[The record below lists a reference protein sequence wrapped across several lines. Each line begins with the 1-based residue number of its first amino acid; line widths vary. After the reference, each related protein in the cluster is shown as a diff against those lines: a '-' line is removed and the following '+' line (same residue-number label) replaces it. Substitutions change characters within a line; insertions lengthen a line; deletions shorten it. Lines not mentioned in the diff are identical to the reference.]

1 MIAFREPHSVV
12 LHFDECADAVVIDN
26 AIARLSAHFAVGDY
40 AHNARPCAR
49 RRPKEQHTR
58 DSLCEVIHNVEL
70 VDEILTR
77 VSPDLH
83 LDAERDLHDDV
94 DSVVVRSNDA
104 WMADLAALL
113 VRRDAPDLSPSF
125 RAPHVVAALRAAF
138 DRRLVEHRRVVSIDG
153 VDVFLRA
160 QTRLQ
165 TAFVDRLNRAV
176 QRESA
181 GRCALQLMPQ
191 WRGWSPE
198 LPDSVLLRLAVSAEI
213 ALIELSPRAGAQLA
227 VTSTLV
233 IEPAAAGARR
243 RANHCEHFRR
253 PHADVALCCVVVVIV
268 IVVGLECRQTQAF
281 EEAQERRRWRV
292 CRKQR
297 THMYRSIAMKKTADE
312 FQNWT

>member
-233 IEPAAAGARR
+233 IEPAAAALGDEPITVNIFADHMPTSPSAASSSSSSSSSASSAAKRKRSKKHKSGADGESAESKGRT
-243 RANHCEHFRR
+243 C
-253 PHADVALCCVVVVIV
+253 IV
-268 IVVGLECRQTQAF
+268 Q
-281 EEAQERRRWRV
+281 
-292 CRKQR
+292 
-297 THMYRSIAMKKTADE
+297 
-312 FQNWT
+312 